1 MCGWWVPLGW
11 GEKVGLWLN
20 WRGFWGGSCGGGG
33 DGLGTPAKLFHLLG
47 PCGAFSPSNALL
59 SCFADSYTHLRRN
72 APVCPFQAQESR
84 QAWQPPYPP
93 RENAKQTL
101 SG

>member
-1 MCGWWVPLGW
+1 MAAVEEVEMVLALQP
-11 GEKVGLWLN
+11 N
-20 WRGFWGGSCGGGG
+20 F
-33 DGLGTPAKLFHLLG
+33 FHLLG
-47 PCGAFSPSNALL
+47 PCGTFSPSNALL